1 MIQQINPLYVNFTQS
16 VTDVLNLRRA
26 MEQGRLKRAGSA
38 GAQVRVVLE
47 DGSDYPMPGKL
58 LFADLSVDQN
68 TGQVTLRAEVPNPN
82 GLLLPGMY
90 VRVRFEQAKAGNAL
104 LLPQQAVTR
113 TPAGDSVMVVA
124 KDGQVAPRPVKIGGS
139 QGNQWVILDGLK
151 PGEMVM
157 VDGFQKLR
165 PGSPV
170 KPVPWSAQ
178 PASGAAQA
186 TAAPSAPAASA
197 ASAASQ
203 TARR

>member
-1 MIQQINPLYVNFTQS
+1 
-16 VTDVLNLRRA
+16 
-26 MEQGRLKRAGSA
+26 
-38 GAQVRVVLE
+38 
-47 DGSDYPMPGKL
+47 
-58 LFADLSVDQN
+58 
-68 TGQVTLRAEVPNPN
+68 
-82 GLLLPGMY
+82 
-90 VRVRFEQAKAGNAL
+90 
-104 LLPQQAVTR
+104 
-113 TPAGDSVMVVA
+113 MVVA